1 MKIQETGIRMIYHG
15 KGVFSHP
22 DGLQLQEVGDFEAL
36 NCLPLQN
43 CLVLK

>member
-22 DGLQLQEVGDFEAL
+22 DGLALGKVGDFYHNPVGLTNAFE
-36 NCLPLQN
+36 N
-43 CLVLK
+43 K

>member
-22 DGLQLQEVGDFEAL
+22 DVLQQPEGQDFYH
-36 NCLPLQN
+36 
-43 CLVLK
+43 KT